1 MTEKQKV
8 LYNSIKQKLNNIS
21 DLFKSTDSK
30 LKVTN
35 LMNLVIQFRK
45 VCNHPE
51 LFERNIGKVPFTFKD
66 ILSNDTNSIFTILN
80 GEQNYNMKK

>member
-1 MTEKQKV
+1 
-8 LYNSIKQKLNNIS
+8 
-21 DLFKSTDSK
+21 
-30 LKVTN
+30 
-35 LMNLVIQFRK
+35 MNLVIQFRK